1 MVASSGSKRSTNKV
15 PHAQEP
21 AAEEVWMDN
30 LEDAFSTIQ
39 DLAESYPY
47 IAMDT
52 LLPGIVVQPTGP
64 FDSYAEYNYQTLK
77 CNVDLT
83 RSLQISITLADA
95 DGIRPKGISTW
106 KFNFNYDASKDFLV
120 QDRRDALRL
129 DLEKHETQG
138 IEPVQ
143 FGEQLMSSGL
153 VLNEEVKWIVFHGSS
168 SFSDRPPAEHM
179 SGHAGGEQACVTF
192 SGMYNFGYL
201 LQLLTSSAL
210 PDEIV
215 GFRENLDLF
224 FPTRCDMAGHLH
236 QLPPGPPLSSRDHTD
251 PLRRPLFCSA
261 HHVLE
266 AFFQL
271 PDSVKLTAFDLVTE
285 QPVAAVKTCRS
296 HNRRCR
302 DDANA
307 QSNLK
312 NGLRAGPDLQV
323 VVH

>member
-1 MVASSGSKRSTNKV
+1 VQTAMVASSGSKRSTNKV

-30 LEDAFSTIQ
+30 LEDAFSTMQ

-64 FDSYAEYNYQTLK
+64 FDSYGDYNYQTLK

-120 QDRRDALRL
+120 QDRRDALRR

-201 LQLLTSSAL
+201 LQLLTSSA
-210 PDEIV
+210 
-215 GFRENLDLF
+215 FRMRSSVFGKTSTSSSQRAVIWQGIYTSYLQGLLSAAATI
-224 FPTRCDMAGHLH
+224 PIPCGGHSSVALTMYWR
-236 QLPPGPPLSSRDHTD
+236 LSSNYPIR
-251 PLRRPLFCSA
+251 
-261 HHVLE
+261 
-266 AFFQL
+266 
-271 PDSVKLTAFDLVTE
+271 
-285 QPVAAVKTCRS
+285 
-296 HNRRCR
+296 
-302 DDANA
+302 
-307 QSNLK
+307 
-312 NGLRAGPDLQV
+312 
-323 VVH
+323 